1 MPVRRSAAR
10 QVTEDA
16 KAGGCW
22 KGLSA
27 MAETPKA
34 QGGGANVRS
43 RDPSLIKPPAR
54 KEKGSVG
61 DAAPGCGECGGG
73 GDESEWPTDFVHGL
87 RHGCVR
93 IRKKRG

>member
-61 DAAPGCGECGGG
+61 DAAPGCGKRVGWGMEA
-73 GDESEWPTDFVHGL
+73 EENADFAHGL
-87 RHGCVR
+87 RAR
-93 IRKKRG
+93 IPTDQKKSG